1 MISAPSTLF
10 EIHKEAEES
19 VVTLYYLADC
29 SSFSLGQKKKR
40 ERDSGIWSTLWTGI
54 AQKNVDS

>member
-19 VVTLYYLADC
+19 VVTPCYLGDC
-29 SSFSLGQKKKR
+29 SSFSLGQKKR
-40 ERDSGIWSTLWTGI
+40 EREIQESGVLCEL
-54 AQKNVDS
+54 V

>member
-19 VVTLYYLADC
+19 VVTLCYLADC
-29 SSFSLGQKKKR
+29 SSFSLGQKKKKER
-40 ERDSGIWSTLWTGI
+40 EIQESGVLCEL
-54 AQKNVDS
+54 V